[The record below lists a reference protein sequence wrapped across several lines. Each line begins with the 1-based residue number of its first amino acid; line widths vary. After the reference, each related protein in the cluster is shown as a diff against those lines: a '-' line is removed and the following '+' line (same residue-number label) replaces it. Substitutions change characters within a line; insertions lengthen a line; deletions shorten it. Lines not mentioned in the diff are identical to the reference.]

1 MEQDVV
7 HLQGVG
13 SKEDRQARS
22 KRRRA
27 FWIVAYALS
36 MTIMGNNIPAPL
48 YPVYQGL
55 WHFSTGMLTVV
66 FAVVAVG
73 VFPALLFL
81 GPLSD
86 VRGRRP
92 VLLLGVALALA
103 GAVVFIL
110 AQGVAWL
117 IVARLLQGLAFG
129 ALSGTATATLTE
141 LEPQGSVQRAALVAT
156 VAIVSSQ
163 AIAPLLSGTLAQ
175 YAPLP
180 TMLVYLVLAML
191 LVPALLGIWTIPET
205 VKTAGASSSA
215 PRLGVPRAIR
225 RPFTLASVAVF
236 SAFGTVGLISAL
248 GPSLAS
254 TLLHVQNRA
263 VGGLV
268 VFALLGTSAFT
279 QILCRMWPLRRNLVV
294 GLIAMIVGL
303 IVFVGA
309 LPLETLTVF
318 LFGIMLTGFGQGLTY
333 LGSQELVSSIVTAQQ
348 RGEVF
353 SVFNLVVYLGA
364 SAAALGV
371 GFGAGLL
378 GFYQATVTVVSV
390 ICVLALIAGTV
401 SAWTPLLTRQ
411 P

>member
-1 MEQDVV
+1 MKQDMV
-7 HLQGVG
+7 HLQGGG
-13 SKEDRQARS
+13 SKADRQAYS
-22 KRRRA
+22 KRGRA

-36 MTIMGNNIPAPL
+36 ITIMGNNIPAPL

-279 QILCRMWPLRRNLVV
+279 QILCRTWPLRRNLVV

-378 GFYQATVTVVSV
+378 GFYQATVAVVSV
-390 ICVLALIAGTV
+390 ICVLALIAGIV